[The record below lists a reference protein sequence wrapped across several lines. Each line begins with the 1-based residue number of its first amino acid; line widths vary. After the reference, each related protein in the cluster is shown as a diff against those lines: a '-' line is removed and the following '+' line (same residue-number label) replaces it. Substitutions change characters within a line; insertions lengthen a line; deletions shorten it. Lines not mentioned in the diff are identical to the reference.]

1 VPLSLHFLIKRHIR
15 VTQSRN
21 SSVKGEQGSD
31 EDDDENDEDA
41 EEDAENYR
49 DPNDEAED
57 DNYNYRGYEYSSQE
71 DEANAQRSPALNK
84 ADTSH
89 VRNLQHSPRY
99 HTQTD
104 EEDEED
110 EDEEED
116 NESEDQDDEEEDD
129 EDDGQDDADKEYQRK
144 VDAMTDGLRVAA
156 LKRNSSANHSPLT
169 RYGCS
174 TVIISPI
181 DQRNICC

>member
-1 VPLSLHFLIKRHIR
+1 MCVPQSLHYLLRRYIR
-15 VTQSRN
+15 VTQRRN

-41 EEDAENYR
+41 EEDVENYR
-49 DPNDEAED
+49 DPNDDAED
-57 DNYNYRGYEYSSQE
+57 DDYNYRAYEYSSQE
-71 DEANAQRSPALNK
+71 DESNAQRSLALNK
-84 ADTSH
+84 ADAPH
-89 VRNLQHSPRY
+89 VCNLQNSPRY

-104 EEDEED
+104 EEDED

-116 NESEDQDDEEEDD
+116 NDSEDQDDEEEDD
-129 EDDGQDDADKEYQRK
+129 EDDRQDDADKEYQRK

-156 LKRNSSANHSPLT
+156 LKRNSSANNSPLA

-174 TVIISPI
+174 IVII
-181 DQRNICC
+181 DFNL